1 MGSSRMD
8 CRIGFQL
15 GVSFLLVLLV
25 GRSEAL
31 WFSWGSTDGTTEAPT
46 LDNEGSGNPVASG
59 KSPKPDNVG
68 EDGAEII
75 DVASGI
81 RKFVQTWDKNSKAT
95 ETHKLTT
102 VRSQARNERP
112 MEKDTR
118 WSTSRE
124 SKPGKGTSAIWGLD
138 LVSGGGQGLG
148 VGLDFDQ
155 DFDLVL
161 NSDPGL
167 NLNLNLVLNLT
178 V

>member
-8 CRIGFQL
+8 CKIGFQL

-25 GRSEAL
+25 GHSEAL
-31 WFSWGSTDGTTEAPT
+31 WFSWSSTDGTTEAPT

-75 DVASGI
+75 DVASGK
-81 RKFVQTWDKNSKAT
+81 RKFVQTWDQHSKAT

-102 VRSQARNERP
+102 VGSQARNERP
-112 MEKDTR
+112 IEKDSHG
-118 WSTSRE
+118 STSRG

-138 LVSGGGQGLG
+138 LVTGGGQGLG
-148 VGLDFDQ
+148 VGLDL
-155 DFDLVL
+155 DLVL
-161 NSDPGL
+161 NSDAGL

>member
-8 CRIGFQL
+8 CKIVFQL

-25 GRSEAL
+25 GHSEAL
-31 WFSWGSTDGTTEAPT
+31 WFSWSSTDGTTEAPT

-75 DVASGI
+75 DVASGK
-81 RKFVQTWDKNSKAT
+81 RKFVQTWDQNSKAT
-95 ETHKLTT
+95 KTHKLTT
-102 VRSQARNERP
+102 VGSQARNERP
-112 MEKDTR
+112 IEKDAHG
-118 WSTSRE
+118 STSRG
-124 SKPGKGTSAIWGLD
+124 SKPGKGTSTIWGLD

-148 VGLDFDQ
+148 VGLDLDQ
-155 DFDLVL
+155 DLDLVL
-161 NSDPGL
+161 ISDASL
-167 NLNLNLVLNLT
+167 NLNMNLVLNLT